1 MKRIITATFAL
12 LILVAAAASADNHG
26 GMMGGSGG
34 MGGQGAGPCG
44 RPLIVGSD
52 GTVYVTHTV
61 IDTSTRTSTT
71 TLTAITSAGKTAWTA
86 TLTNAGHLVLSDGN
100 LITESSTRASD
111 GTVTSTLTA
120 LSTATGTTAWTKTI
134 NGQVTDLTPF
144 NGGTYAVV
152 VIPATTSGGPASRS
166 LIALDNS
173 GNQIWSVSI

>member
-26 GMMGGSGG
+26 GMGGSGG
-34 MGGQGAGPCG
+34 MGGPGAGPFG
-44 RPLIVGSD
+44 EPLVVGSD
-52 GTVYVTHTV
+52 GTIYVTHTV

-71 TLTAITSAGKTAWTA
+71 TLTAITPAGKTAWTA

-111 GTVTSTLTA
+111 GSVTSTLTA

-144 NGGTYAVV
+144 SGGTYAVV
-152 VIPATTSGGPASRS
+152 VIPATTSGGAASRS